1 VLGLV
6 FGFDLDL
13 DLRFD
18 KLIHEQTPIFDNMAG
33 EKKGILPSLHNCFS
47 NGFECEII
55 VGFVGSLLVASN
67 IKHA

>member
-1 VLGLV
+1 MTALV

-18 KLIHEQTPIFDNMAG
+18 KFIHEQTPIFDNMAG
-33 EKKGILPSLHNCFS
+33 EKKGIPSPQSYIKTDS
-47 NGFECEII
+47 NARI
-55 VGFVGSLLVASN
+55 VGSVVSLLVTSN